1 MRLQDKVAVITGGA
15 NGMGRATALRFAKEG
30 ARVLVADVEV
40 ENAEKVAAEIRADKG
55 TAAAVQVD
63 VRAGA
68 SVDAMIARAVQEF
81 GRVDILCSIAGIVHN
96 DPFLE
101 LPEEHWDH
109 TLAVNLKGVFLCGQ
123 AAARQMVK
131 QGGGGKIVNMASTNG
146 LVGEAELAHYNAS
159 KFGVVGLTMTMAIE
173 LAAHHINVNA
183 VCPGMINT
191 RMTAPYMSIPGFY
204 EDYMRKIPMQR
215 YGEPEEVASVF
226 VFLASDDASFVTG
239 TTLVVDGGQL
249 TF

>member
-15 NGMGRATALRFAKEG
+15 NGMGRATALRFAQEG
-30 ARVLVADVEV
+30 ARVLVADVEI

-55 TAAAVQVD
+55 TAVAVQVD
-63 VRAGA
+63 VRAGV
-68 SVDAMIARAVQEF
+68 SVEAMIARAVQEF
-81 GRVDILCSIAGIVHN
+81 GRVDILCSIAGIVVN
-96 DPFLE
+96 DPFLDM
-101 LPEEHWDH
+101 PEEHWDR

-173 LAAHHINVNA
+173 LAEHRINVNA

-204 EDYMRKIPMQR
+204 EDYMRKIPMKR

-226 VFLASDDASFVTG
+226 VFLASDDASFITG